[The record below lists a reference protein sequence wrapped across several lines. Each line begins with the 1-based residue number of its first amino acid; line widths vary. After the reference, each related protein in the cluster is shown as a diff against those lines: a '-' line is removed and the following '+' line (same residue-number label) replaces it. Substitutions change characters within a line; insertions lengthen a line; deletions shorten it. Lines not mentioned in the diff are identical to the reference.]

1 MYNNDIIENTIKA
14 TNLNFNPSL
23 KDIPAAFDAIIVE
36 NGFTVENIHPTAEPR
51 NIVAIGTNGSKLFI
65 KNNGIK
71 IE

>member
-36 NGFTVENIHPTAEPR
+36 NGFTV
-51 NIVAIGTNGSKLFI
+51 
-65 KNNGIK
+65 
-71 IE
+71 